1 MKKQS
6 LIALMGLIFSVSPK
20 LVYADGTAAPAA
32 DANKPTLETILTNS
46 GITDKEYIDASY
58 IGHNQTPNTNIQVI
72 DPTKSSFGLHQL
84 GVVIAKQPKEG
95 FGGLVNVIAG
105 SDAGVICSYG
115 ICTNNTAQPFS
126 GGSLALPQAFIQYA
140 KGDWTTILGKFPSLA
155 GAESF
160 DSTLN
165 TNMTRSILY
174 NHQPFTHTGIRIAN
188 ALTSST
194 TLTVGVNNGWDQA
207 TAQTGSKTFEL
218 ALNETFTPDTSLV
231 ASIYS
236 GAEAMP
242 QVGGTYSPG
251 NISPVTYTTNT
262 IGGSALLPT
271 NGGRSGLRNIY
282 DTVFTTNLTSQTT
295 FIVDADYVT
304 QQNAALSIN
313 TVGTETYWG
322 IAAYLN
328 HQFNDQYR
336 VSLRAEQLRDEQGVA
351 IAYSGG
357 GTPLGA
363 NTVREVTV
371 TLGYAPIKNFELRT
385 ELRADRADNP
395 IFGTSNGSLTQNMLT
410 YGMQGIYKF

>member
-1 MKKQS
+1 MKKLS
-6 LIALMGLIFSVSPK
+6 LLALSGLLIASSP
-20 LVYADGTAAPAA
+20 VVHADGAATPAA
-32 DANKPTLETILTNS
+32 DSGKPTLETILTNS

-58 IGHNQTPNTNIQVI
+58 IGHNQIPNANDQVI
-72 DPTKSSFGLHQL
+72 DTNKNSFGLHQL

-95 FGGLVNVIAG
+95 FGGLVNVIVG

-140 KGDWTTILGKFPSLA
+140 KGDWTAILGKFPSLA

-174 NHQPFTHTGIRIAN
+174 NHQPFTHTGLRIAN
-188 ALTSST
+188 ALSSST
-194 TLTVGVNNGWDQA
+194 TLTFGVNNGWDQA

-231 ASIYS
+231 ASVYS
-236 GAEAMP
+236 GDEAMP
-242 QVGGTYSPG
+242 QNNGTYGTSGTVLSYSG
-251 NISPVTYTTNT
+251 NL
-262 IGGSALLPT
+262 IGGAALLPT

-282 DTVFTTNLTSQTT
+282 DTVFTTNLTAQTT
-295 FIVDADYVT
+295 FILDADYVT
-304 QQNAALSIN
+304 QQNAALTAT

-351 IAYSGG
+351 VAYSGSAL
-357 GTPLGA
+357 TPAGA

-395 IFGTSNGSLTQNMLT
+395 IFGTSNGSVTQNMVT
-410 YGMQGIYKF
+410 YGVQGIYKF

>member
-1 MKKQS
+1 MKKSS
-6 LIALMGLIFSVSPK
+6 LLALSSLLLVSSPF
-20 LVYADGTAAPAA
+20 VYADTSAPATT
-32 DANKPTLETILTNS
+32 DSSKPTLETILSNS

-72 DPTKSSFGLHQL
+72 DPNKSSFGLHQL

-105 SDAGVICSYG
+105 SDAGAICSYG

-126 GGSLALPQAFIQYA
+126 GGSLALPQAFLQYA
-140 KGDWTTILGKFPSLA
+140 KSSWTTILGKFPSLA

-174 NHQPFTHTGIRIAN
+174 NHQPFTHTGLRVSDAV
-188 ALTSST
+188 TGST
-194 TLTVGVNNGWDQA
+194 TLTFGINNGWDQA
-207 TAQTGSKTFEL
+207 AAQTSSKTIEL
-218 ALNETFTPDTSLV
+218 ALNETFTADTSLV

-236 GAEAMP
+236 GDEAMP
-242 QVGGTYSPG
+242 QYGATYNPG
-251 NISPVTYTTNT
+251 NVVPLIYTANT

-282 DTVFTTNLTSQTT
+282 DVVFTSNLTAQTT

-304 QQNAALSIN
+304 QQNAALSTT

-322 IAAYLN
+322 VAAYLN
-328 HQFNDQYR
+328 HQFNDRYR

-351 IAYSGG
+351 IAFSGG
-357 GTPLGA
+357 GTPLGP
-363 NTVREVTV
+363 NTVREVTL
-371 TLGYAPIKNFELRT
+371 TLGYAPVKNVEIRT
-385 ELRADRADNP
+385 ELRGDRADNP

-410 YGMQGIYKF
+410 YGVQGIYKF